1 MYLICEGGMIINTK
15 HVYGYRVQLESCKD
29 CEDFFNCSEIK
40 PDRYIILAGIIG
52 NEEAAQLNSY
62 SKESYAFDALCEAIT
77 EMEITKSFYVT
88 LKSEEE
94 IKKPRSQAEAHPQE
108 YNKRVVDI
116 KLDPKKF
123 YKNKK

>member
-1 MYLICEGGMIINTK
+1 MYLISEDGTIINTE

-52 NEEAAQLNSY
+52 NEEAVQLNSY
-62 SKESYAFDALCEAIT
+62 SRESYAFDALCEAIT
-77 EMEITKSFYVT
+77 EMETTKSFYVT

-94 IKKPRSQAEAHPQE
+94 IKRPRSQAEAQLLA
-108 YNKRVVDI
+108 YNKQVVDI

-123 YKNKK
+123 YKSGK